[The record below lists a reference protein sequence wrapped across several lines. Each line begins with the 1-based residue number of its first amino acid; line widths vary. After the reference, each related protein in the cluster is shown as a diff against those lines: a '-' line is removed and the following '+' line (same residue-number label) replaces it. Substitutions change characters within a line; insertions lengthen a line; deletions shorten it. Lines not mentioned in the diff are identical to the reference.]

1 MLGFTPADFGLKSK
15 KFVAVFFVLFFLN
28 RGAEIEFTFSQYN
41 SVDTV
46 SSSAQESN
54 KVTVGFF
61 FLK

>member
-15 KFVAVFFVLFFLN
+15 IFCCSVFCFVFFLN

-54 KVTVGFF
+54 KVTVGYFF
-61 FLK
+61 